1 MHKVLYESSEHF
13 WWVWGLI
20 LNMTLPLLPS
30 FWGFSFALGC
40 GVYFFGGIQ
49 HSPVNACS
57 AVSCNFGLL
66 AGEDEHT
73 SFYSTSY
80 SKYTQSMVFPVVMHG
95 CEKWKWKVTQSC
107 PIHCSPMDYTVHG
120 ILQARILEWLAFF
133 FSRGFSQP
141 RDWTQVS
148 CIAGRFFAVPQPG
161 IKPRPPVLGAWSL
174 SH

>member
-20 LNMTLPLLPS
+20 LNMTLPLRPS
-30 FWGFSFALGC
+30 FWGVSFALGC

-80 SKYTQSMVFPVVMHG
+80 SKYTQSMVFPVVA
-95 CEKWKWKVTQSC
+95 W
-107 PIHCSPMDYTVHG
+107 
-120 ILQARILEWLAFF
+120 RI
-133 FSRGFSQP
+133 P
-141 RDWTQVS
+141 WTEE
-148 CIAGRFFAVPQPG
+148 PG
-161 IKPRPPVLGAWSL
+161 GL
-174 SH
+174 